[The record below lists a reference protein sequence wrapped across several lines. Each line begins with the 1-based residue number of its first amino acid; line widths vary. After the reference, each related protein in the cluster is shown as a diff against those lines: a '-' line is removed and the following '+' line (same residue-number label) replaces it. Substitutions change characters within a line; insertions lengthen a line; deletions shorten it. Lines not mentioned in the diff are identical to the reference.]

1 MVARRMIAYWGVLAA
16 AALTI
21 LVTAAVAAAIM
32 VFIGQ
37 ALPLGVRHDLATA
50 PDTAISATALVTGP
64 GQAIQ
69 GSTALRRR
77 IAAAIPGVPFGFQ
90 QAFWSDP
97 LDFVPGALPA
107 LPESAGQG
115 DTALVQAASMSA
127 IASQAT
133 LIAGRWPSAP
143 GGQRAIPVALP
154 SSAAALLHV
163 RVGEVLRLR
172 DRITDAPV
180 SFDIT
185 GLFVPRDEADPYW
198 DLSYITAGGMS
209 ASGRSITYGPLVVS
223 PAAFGPGLTMQS
235 GSWVAQ
241 PDMRALAYGNLSAM
255 SARVS
260 ALSDP
265 LPGSSLLI
273 GIQLTTNLSSVLSG
287 AAADQA
293 VARSLLV
300 ISALQLLVL
309 AIAALIA
316 TGRLLAAQREA
327 EIALL
332 GARGATRAQV
342 TRLTATEVIPMSALM
357 SAAGALTGIWLARV
371 LARTGPLG
379 AAGIRLTGAW
389 PGALAAAVV
398 IAVIAVAAMLAP
410 GLARPATGR
419 QRSGRQATVAG
430 VIRASLDIAVLV
442 LAVLAGWQLRQ
453 YSAVSD
459 GGTAGID
466 PVLALAPALT
476 LAAGTIAALRLLPL
490 TARTADRLAA
500 RATGLT
506 ASLAS
511 WQFSRI
517 PVRRGGAALLLIMA
531 VATGTLALA
540 QHASWSRSVSDQAAF
555 TNGGELQVNL
565 PAPLAPGSA
574 GAVAAA
580 KGVTHSMAVATGIG
594 ASQGEVLA
602 LGTAQAAQVTR
613 LRGDESPLAPASLF
627 RAITPSGL
635 PGTVLAAP
643 PPGARPGAVEL
654 TATLG
659 PAGPVPAGSIGGLAA
674 QLGPVTVTLTILDR
688 TGAAYQVAG
697 TLAADG
703 HPHLLSASL
712 GGEDALYPLRVAAI
726 TAAFQLPPQAGW
738 SMALTVSGLSLAG
751 WTADGSSSY
760 LASLQAVEN
769 LSGQAA
775 VPAAGSV
782 LVTRGAATFIF
793 SPGYASPT
801 LMASPGQHIPGQLM
815 LLPPAAL
822 VTAMPAIAT
831 RAFMDANSMR
841 IGSIVPEFVDGA
853 PVPLRIVA
861 MVTSFPTVTSPGGAL
876 ITDLGRLQ
884 EYLAWQSFPVLPV
897 TQWWLTTAA
906 GGVPAALTASIPAGT
921 GITSTAGLATAITN
935 DPLSAA
941 PQLALLATA
950 AAAALLAL
958 TGFWVSI
965 AADVRQRRA
974 DTALFAALGVTRRG
988 AAWQL
993 CLEKLL
999 LSVPSAA
1006 LGVLL
1011 GTFVA
1016 GLLVPAVTLTS
1027 AARPPVP
1034 PALTL
1039 YDLPQVISFALAV
1052 AVLPAVIA
1060 ALAATRRPDPA
1071 AELRAAEAA

>member
-1 MVARRMIAYWGVLAA
+1 MIAYWGVLAA

-50 PDTAISATALVTGP
+50 PDTAISATALVTDP
-64 GQAIQ
+64 GQAIR
-69 GSTALRRR
+69 GSAALRAR
-77 IAAAIPGVPFGFQ
+77 ISAAMPGVPFSFQ

-97 LDFVPGALPA
+97 LDFVPGMLPA
-107 LPESAGQG
+107 LPRSAGQG
-115 DTALVQAASMSA
+115 NTALVQAASMSA

-133 LIAGRWPSAP
+133 LAAGRWPSAP
-143 GGQRAIPVALP
+143 GRQRAIPVALP
-154 SSAAALLHV
+154 SPVAALLHV

-172 DRITDAPV
+172 DRITGVPV

-185 GLFVPRDEADPYW
+185 GLFVPRDGADPYW
-198 DLSYITAGGMS
+198 DLSYIPAGGMS

-223 PAAFGPGLTMQS
+223 PAAFGAGLTMLS

-241 PDMRALAYGNLSAM
+241 PAMGALAYGNLNALSA
-255 SARVS
+255 SLS

-265 LPGSSLLI
+265 LPASSPLI
-273 GIQLTTNLSSVLSG
+273 GIQLTTNLPSLLSG
-287 AAADQA
+287 AATDQA

-327 EIALL
+327 ESTLL
-332 GARGATRAQV
+332 GARGATRAQIA
-342 TRLTATEVIPMSALM
+342 RLTATEVIPMSAVM

-371 LARTGPLG
+371 LTRTGPLG
-379 AAGIRLTGAW
+379 ATDIRLAGAW
-389 PGALAAAVV
+389 PGALAAAIV
-398 IAVIAVAAMLAP
+398 IAVIAVGAMLAP
-410 GLARPATGR
+410 GLGRAATGR

-430 VIRASLDIAVLV
+430 VIRSGLDVAVLV
-442 LAVLAGWQLRQ
+442 LAVLAGWQLRH
-453 YSAVSD
+453 YSAVGD

-490 TARTADRLAA
+490 TARTADRRAA

-517 PVRRGGAALLLIMA
+517 PVRRGGVALLLIMA

-540 QHASWSRSVSDQAAF
+540 QHASWSRSVSDQVAF
-555 TNGGELQVNL
+555 TNGGDLQVNL
-565 PAPLAPGSA
+565 PAPLAPGGA

-580 KGVTHSMAVATGIG
+580 KGVTYSMPVATGIG
-594 ASQGEVLA
+594 ASLGEVLA
-602 LGTAQAAQVTR
+602 LGSAQAAQVTR
-613 LRGDESPLAPASLF
+613 LRGDESPLPPASLF

-643 PPGARPGAVEL
+643 RQPGAVQF
-654 TATLG
+654 TATL
-659 PAGPVPAGSIGGLAA
+659 GPVPAGSTGGLAA

-688 TGAAYQVAG
+688 TGAAYQVAAG
-697 TLAADG
+697 TLAPDG
-703 HPHLLSASL
+703 HPHLLTASL
-712 GGEDALYPLRVAAI
+712 GGAHALYPLRVASI
-726 TAAFQLPPQAGW
+726 TAAFQLPPEAGL

-751 WTADGSSSY
+751 WTADGSSTY

-775 VPAAGSV
+775 VPGAGSV
-782 LVTRGAATFIF
+782 QVTRGPATFIF
-793 SPGYASPT
+793 SPGYASPALT
-801 LMASPGQHIPGQLM
+801 AGPGQHIPGQLM
-815 LLPPAAL
+815 LLPPAAR
-822 VTAMPAIAT
+822 VTAIPSIAT
-831 RAFMDANSMR
+831 RAFMDANSMK
-841 IGSIVPEFVDGA
+841 IGSVVPEFVDGA

-861 MVTSFPTVTSPGGAL
+861 EVTSFPTVTSPGGAL

-884 EYLAWQSFPVLPV
+884 EYLAWQSFPILPV
-897 TQWWLTTAA
+897 TQWWLTTAG
-906 GGVPAALTASIPAGT
+906 GGVPAALTAGVPAGT
-921 GITSTAGLATAITN
+921 SITSTAGLATAITN
-935 DPLSAA
+935 DPLSTA
-941 PQLALLATA
+941 PQMALLATA

-974 DTALFAALGVTRRG
+974 DTALFAALGVTRRE

-999 LSVPSAA
+999 LSMPSAA

-1011 GTFVA
+1011 GTFIA

-1027 AARPPVP
+1027 AAQPPVP

-1039 YDLPQVISFALAV
+1039 YDLPQVIPFALAV